1 MEGSRGNPPV
11 GSVGRGLK
19 ERCAA
24 CPHSGSTWGSFLSRC
39 AQEPPLQC
47 QESPSLRLHRLSR
60 PLEARP
66 LLAKCLQDLSWGCLP
81 RELAHRLFSVGKG
94 DTVGSLLGNYQGVL
108 AEDT

>member
-1 MEGSRGNPPV
+1 MGSI
-11 GSVGRGLK
+11 GRGLK

-24 CPHSGSTWGSFLSRC
+24 WPHSGSTWGSLLSRC

-47 QESPSLRLHRLSR
+47 QESPGLRLQRLSR

-66 LLAKCLQDLSWGCLP
+66 LLAECLQDLRWGRFP
-81 RELAHRLFSVGKG
+81 RELAHRLFSVGRG
-94 DTVGSLLGNYQGVL
+94 DAVGSVLGKGQGVL